1 MSLVIALL
9 MYFGL
14 PESLKFLILRKR
26 NPENVEKWL
35 RRIDATAPSGSDV
48 EYVIQEEDRKGVPV
62 LHLLREGRAWV
73 TLLLWTVNFM
83 NLLILWSLSSW
94 LPTII
99 REAGY
104 STSNAVLVGAS
115 LQMGGVGGVFG
126 LAWVISRSGFYPTLP
141 ISFGLACIS
150 IALIG
155 QPGISLVLLTA
166 MVFIA
171 GWCVIGSQGGINAV
185 AATYYP
191 TYLRSTGVGWALGV
205 GRFGAIVGPVLGGEA
220 LRLQWSAQ
228 QLFLAAA
235 VPALISALVMVSLRG
250 MVKGQDS
257 ADAKTEVMAH

>member
-1 MSLVIALL
+1 M
-9 MYFGL
+9 
-14 PESLKFLILRKR
+14 
-26 NPENVEKWL
+26 
-35 RRIDATAPSGSDV
+35 
-48 EYVIQEEDRKGVPV
+48 
-62 LHLLREGRAWV
+62 

-83 NLLILWSLSSW
+83 NLLILWSLSIW

-235 VPALISALVMVSLRG
+235 VPALISALVMVSLRW